1 MVGVA
6 KQAHIS
12 KLRFAIVFREILPS
26 FWNSEFNFM
35 KKLLLVSSALVAA
48 GPALAGDLALK
59 APPVAAAVP
68 ATWSGCHV
76 GGHIG
81 AGTDRVNYSDP
92 GTFVPG
98 TGPAQG
104 VVQNFAPIGA
114 SFSATGQPAFLG
126 GVQAG
131 CDYQFDN
138 HWVIG
143 IGGDFSWTNMSSLA
157 NDPFFG
163 GKNGNPVAFS
173 SRTDEIATITGRV
186 GYAFDNV
193 LFYGK
198 GGAAYARDK
207 YATNNSFGI
216 NQAFLGCGP
225 GGTVGCNTIGSADR
239 WGWTAGV
246 GVEWAFAPNWS
257 AMVEFDHYGFGATT
271 VSMSVINA
279 VAVPVTPPNLS
290 IKHDIDTVKVGINY
304 RFWSPG
310 PVVARY

>member
-1 MVGVA
+1 
-6 KQAHIS
+6 
-12 KLRFAIVFREILPS
+12 
-26 FWNSEFNFM
+26 M

-48 GPALAGDLALK
+48 GSAFAADLPLK
-59 APPVAAAVP
+59 APPMALPVP
-68 ATWSGCHV
+68 TTWSGCHV
-76 GGHIG
+76 GAHIG
-81 AGTDRVNYSDP
+81 SAADHESYSDP

-98 TGPAQG
+98 TGIVQG
-104 VVQNFAPIGA
+104 LTQNFAPAGA
-114 SFSATGQPAFLG
+114 SFSAGGEPAFLG

-138 HWVIG
+138 HFVVG
-143 IGGDFSWTNMSSLA
+143 LGGDFSWTHLSSLA

-163 GKNGNPVAFS
+163 GKNGNPVTFS
-173 SRTDEIATITGRV
+173 TRTDQIATVTGRV

-216 NQAFLGCGP
+216 NEAFLGCSTN
-225 GGTVGCNTIGSADR
+225 GGFTLIGCNTAGSADR

-246 GVEWAFAPNWS
+246 GVEWAFAKNWS
-257 AMVEFDHYGFGATT
+257 AMVEFDHYGFDAKT
-271 VSMSVINA
+271 VSMSVINNPGFA
-279 VAVPVTPPNLS
+279 VTPANLS
-290 IKHDIDTVKVGINY
+290 IKHDIDAVKIGINY
-304 RFWSPG
+304 RFWSAG